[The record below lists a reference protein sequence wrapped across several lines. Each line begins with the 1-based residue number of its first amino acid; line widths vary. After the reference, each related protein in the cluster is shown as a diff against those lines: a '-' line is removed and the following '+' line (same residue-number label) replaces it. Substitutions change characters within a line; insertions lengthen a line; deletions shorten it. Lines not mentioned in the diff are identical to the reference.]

1 MENTIGNTK
10 KALERRHFQLEAQ
23 GADITNDL
31 RDAHHGST
39 IEHTMVNLNHPHGI
53 VNRGKRPLKRERV
66 STLPTPI
73 A

>member
-1 MENTIGNTK
+1 MENLTGRT
-10 KALERRHFQLEAQ
+10 AQAPAGRRLQLEAQ
-23 GADITNDL
+23 GADIAHDL

-39 IEHTMVNLNHPHGI
+39 IEHPMVNVNASHAI
-53 VNRGKRPLKRERV
+53 VTRGKCTLMRERA